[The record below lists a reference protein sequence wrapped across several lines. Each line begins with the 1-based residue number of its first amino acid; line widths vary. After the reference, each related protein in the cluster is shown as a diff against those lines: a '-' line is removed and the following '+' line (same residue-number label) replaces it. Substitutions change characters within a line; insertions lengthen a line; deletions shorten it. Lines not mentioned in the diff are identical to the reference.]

1 MLDTVIRRTY
11 NRHGDCDYLTRM
23 DNTPR
28 GWCPVWCAD
37 LKQAVRVTDSYAA
50 DLIGHI
56 AAYRDHT
63 CPNGISGVEAITV

>member
-28 GWCPVWCAD
+28 GWCPVWSDA
-37 LKQAVRVTDSYAA
+37 RVCGGQTFRETARNIYSAFDESAAREIYAGA
-50 DLIGHI
+50 
-56 AAYRDHT
+56 
-63 CPNGISGVEAITV
+63 